1 MFRAYFR
8 SKPWASRAYGGA
20 AAILVLLLAQLQVAL
35 TINHL
40 NKRFYDVW
48 ADPGRHY
55 LSEAYTALLPFLW
68 TGLLLVGIGF
78 LVLTIRLLKPDPS
91 TERANQRATAAK
103 AATARSRCASATG
116 S

>member
-8 SKPWASRAYGGA
+8 RQPWASRAYGGA

-35 TINHL
+35 MINHL

-68 TGLLLVGIGF
+68 TG
-78 LVLTIRLLKPDPS
+78 S
-91 TERANQRATAAK
+91 
-103 AATARSRCASATG
+103 ASARLPPISRPSSSFG
-116 S
+116 GAKP